1 MKNILTL
8 FFFVIVIM
16 SAQNNKEQSKSQIV
30 EASCGQCQFG
40 MEGHGCELAVRID
53 GKPYFV
59 DGTLSIPMGMP
70 MPMMAFVLLSES
82 PLLAK

>member
-1 MKNILTL
+1 MKNIFSTILL
-8 FFFVIVIM
+8 CY
-16 SAQNNKEQSKSQIV
+16 SNNECSRQQEQSKSQIV

-53 GKPYFV
+53 GKYFV
-59 DGTLSIPMGMP
+59 DGTSSGD
-70 MPMMAFVLLSES
+70 AHANDGFVLLSERH

>member
-1 MKNILTL
+1 VLKTTKNN
-8 FFFVIVIM
+8 
-16 SAQNNKEQSKSQIV
+16 QNLKLWKLPV
-30 EASCGQCQFG
+30 CQFG

-59 DGTLSIPMGMP
+59 DGTDLHHGD
-70 MPMMAFVLLSES
+70 AHANDGFVLLSERH